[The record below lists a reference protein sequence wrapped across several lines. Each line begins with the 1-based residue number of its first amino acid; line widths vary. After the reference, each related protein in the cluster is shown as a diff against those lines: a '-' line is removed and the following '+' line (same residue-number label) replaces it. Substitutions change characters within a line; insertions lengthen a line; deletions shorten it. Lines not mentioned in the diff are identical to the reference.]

1 MYVLDDAKR
10 KKNYSELMTAR
21 TRLRKIFPR
30 ILSAILAIVDE
41 IHFKDLAMGN
51 KNITEFIL
59 GVAEYYQGKSGIDF
73 PGETEMFGF
82 LSDISIKL
90 RFNPFPNAKM
100 ETPSEILVWFASYIN
115 CILEK
120 KDLEW
125 SGKRAEEMEKIFQVL
140 LGKV

>member
-1 MYVLDDAKR
+1 MNDAEKSKGLSLMYVLDDAKR

-59 GVAEYYQGKSGIDF
+59 GVAE
-73 PGETEMFGF
+73 
-82 LSDISIKL
+82 
-90 RFNPFPNAKM
+90 
-100 ETPSEILVWFASYIN
+100 
-115 CILEK
+115 
-120 KDLEW
+120 
-125 SGKRAEEMEKIFQVL
+125 
-140 LGKV
+140 